1 MTRKLV
7 DHREGLLF
15 EVRQDLLGDVAASL
29 PRRSAPHLAPPATDL
44 VAPRYSG
51 KNQHAAQ

>member
-1 MTRKLV
+1 MAEESV

-29 PRRSAPHLAPPATDL
+29 PRRSAPPTAPSATDL
-44 VAPRYSG
+44 VAPRDSG